1 MTETPNDTETFT
13 VELTGDG
20 GEAKKEIPWK
30 QILIALGIAA
40 TLLRSG

>member
-20 GEAKKEIPWK
+20 GEAKKAIPWK

>member
-1 MTETPNDTETFT
+1 MTETINDTEIFT

-20 GEAKKEIPWK
+20 EEPKKAIPWK
-30 QILIALGIAA
+30 QILVALGIAA